1 MGRFCSRQFDDR
13 RLGFDRLTHRK
24 TYIGGKFLL
33 DRTRGSGVECEPSA
47 AHGVTE
53 RERMEML
60 TTNQVAAALN
70 TSPDTVLLLIKTG
83 ELRSEQI
90 RNRSPHRIPKSELLA
105 FAQRRRLTLRLE
117 AIGDNQ

>member
-1 MGRFCSRQFDDR
+1 
-13 RLGFDRLTHRK
+13 
-24 TYIGGKFLL
+24 
-33 DRTRGSGVECEPSA
+33 
-47 AHGVTE
+47 
-53 RERMEML
+53 MEML

-105 FAQRRRLTLRLE
+105 FAHRRRLTLRLE
-117 AIGDNQ
+117 QIGDNQ